1 MLPKKALRALT
12 NHPFFKPPHVV
23 TLLSEAFLQGILR
36 IPQIVYCTDGFVGDV
51 WKSNPNH
58 VRVVRDAVLQALLI
72 TFSTETSRPQSSKT
86 TPNERYLMDSI
97 MSDPE
102 KLMTTNKK

>member
-1 MLPKKALRALT
+1 MIFMRGSPSWQGRA
-12 NHPFFKPPHVV
+12 HSEFF
-23 TLLSEAFLQGILR
+23 TRTWF
-36 IPQIVYCTDGFVGDV
+36 
-51 WKSNPNH
+51 

-86 TPNERYLMDSI
+86 APNERYLMDSI